1 MCMIISV
8 YISVTGW
15 FWVLIE
21 DARNTA
27 YRVLGTTFPTQHCRA
42 SFQLA
47 SKFFKVE
54 TMFSYACSD
63 TQSSEVHIPCIME
76 HDLSTGEPDHLP
88 SCSEVRHGWT
98 GVKVQLLR
106 HYYVIR
112 SAALMFSSPWG
123 VSKSWV
129 EVWGPVKQYIATLT
143 ALLGVVS
150 YCAGNTQN
158 LWAVGMGETRHLSGY
173 FQGLNSLSQF

>member
-1 MCMIISV
+1 
-8 YISVTGW
+8 
-15 FWVLIE
+15 
-21 DARNTA
+21 
-27 YRVLGTTFPTQHCRA
+27 
-42 SFQLA
+42 
-47 SKFFKVE
+47 
-54 TMFSYACSD
+54 
-63 TQSSEVHIPCIME
+63 
-76 HDLSTGEPDHLP
+76 
-88 SCSEVRHGWT
+88 
-98 GVKVQLLR
+98 
-106 HYYVIR
+106 
-112 SAALMFSSPWG
+112 MFSSPWG